1 MSTEKKEAIYLKM
14 VGLDRIISLL
24 SGVLSGS
31 LHTSLQM
38 FRAINVS
45 DSMEDKEA

>member
-1 MSTEKKEAIYLKM
+1 M
-14 VGLDRIISLL
+14 VGLDRVN

-38 FRAINVS
+38 FLAINVS

>member
-1 MSTEKKEAIYLKM
+1 M
-14 VGLDRIISLL
+14 VGLDLNSLL

-31 LHTSLQM
+31 LRTSLQM
-38 FRAINVS
+38 FLAINVS